1 MTTANGDVMC
11 WKDGLNSLVRGQIAN
26 LLRGQDPRD
35 ILIVEFWNVVVYQER
50 LEIGRPLD
58 LTSLVAVEEGSGA
71 GVVPGQIEDLV
82 LR

>member
-1 MTTANGDVMC
+1 MC